1 VGVRG
6 NVRIMDGKTLFV
18 TVRDGQ
24 PGLRELPG
32 GPLTV
37 AQPSRVDDV
46 RAARFDAYRARI
58 GRPPGTLTARPTG
71 HEPGTWRTL
80 NAAAT
85 AYRQRAAAARTAPAR
100 TAPARA
106 GEADPAAADV
116 ARRGRAAVAE
126 ALRHRHTGI

>member
-1 VGVRG
+1 
-6 NVRIMDGKTLFV
+6 MDGKALFA

-46 RAARFDAYRARI
+46 RAAKFDAYRARI
-58 GRPPGTLTARPTG
+58 GRPPGTWTARRTG

-80 NAAAT
+80 NSAAT
-85 AYRQRAAAARTAPAR
+85 AYRERAAAARTA
-100 TAPARA
+100 TARA
-106 GEADPAAADV
+106 GEADPAAADI

-126 ALRHRHTGI
+126 ALCHRHTRI

>member
-1 VGVRG
+1 
-6 NVRIMDGKTLFV
+6 MDGKALFA
-18 TVRDGQ
+18 TARDGQ

-37 AQPSRVDDV
+37 AQPSRIDDV

-58 GRPPGTLTARPTG
+58 GRPHRTLTMRRPG

-85 AYRQRAAAARTAPAR
+85 AYRERAAAARAA
-100 TAPARA
+100 AARA
-106 GEADPAAADV
+106 AAARAAEADPAAADI

-126 ALRHRHTGI
+126 ALRHRPTRI

>member
-1 VGVRG
+1 
-6 NVRIMDGKTLFV
+6 MDGKALFA

-58 GRPPGTLTARPTG
+58 GWPPTPTMTMRRPGR
-71 HEPGTWRTL
+71 EPGAWRSL

-85 AYRQRAAAARTAPAR
+85 AYRERATAARATAARATAARAAA
-100 TAPARA
+100 
-106 GEADPAAADV
+106 ADPAAADI
-116 ARRGRAAVAE
+116 ARRGRAAVAD
-126 ALRHRHTGI
+126 ALRHRRTRDTC

>member
-1 VGVRG
+1 
-6 NVRIMDGKTLFV
+6 MDGKALFA
-18 TVRDGQ
+18 TVRDGR

-58 GRPPGTLTARPTG
+58 GRPSRSLTMRRPGR
-71 HEPGTWRTL
+71 EPGAWDTL
-80 NAAAT
+80 NAAAA
-85 AYRQRAAAARTAPAR
+85 AYRERAAAAWAA
-100 TAPARA
+100 AACA
-106 GEADPAAADV
+106 GGADPAADI

-126 ALRHRHTGI
+126 ALRQRRARI

>member
-1 VGVRG
+1 MSPARG
-6 NVRIMDGKTLFV
+6 NVRIMDGKALFA

-46 RAARFDAYRARI
+46 RAAKFDAYRARI
-58 GRPPGTLTARPTG
+58 GWPPGTLTARRTG
-71 HEPGTWRTL
+71 HEPGTWRIL

-85 AYRQRAAAARTAPAR
+85 AYRERAAA
-100 TAPARA
+100 ARA
-106 GEADPAAADV
+106 GEADPAAADI

-126 ALRHRHTGI
+126 ALRHRTRI